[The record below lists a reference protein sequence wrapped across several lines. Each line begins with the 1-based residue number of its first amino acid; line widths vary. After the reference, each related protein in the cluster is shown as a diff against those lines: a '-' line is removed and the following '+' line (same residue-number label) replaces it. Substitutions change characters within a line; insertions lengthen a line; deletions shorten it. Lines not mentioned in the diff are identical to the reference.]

1 MIKLLGIAHQV
12 LEEQH
17 TNESFKKK
25 ALAATIAAATALGTV
40 NTGLPTKNQPR
51 IEIPGAV
58 EMDSNFSYI
67 DLSTDKGIEQ
77 YAKICQAFIDTRSPN
92 PLGIT
97 GNMMAQAAAAVYS
110 TKYIPPELALA
121 QLVVEGGIGNNDET
135 SRPIVNNNPYNIG
148 NVDTGRNQKFSS
160 VSDAIKA
167 YYKLMATDY
176 LPGKRSP
183 NDLLKNFVNTVGNRY
198 ASAPNYETML
208 KSVTKSANNIAK
220 KVIKNWQSK

>member
-1 MIKLLGIAHQV
+1 MVKLLNIAHQV
-12 LEEQH
+12 LKEQH

-58 EMDSNFSYI
+58 KMDSNFSYI

-97 GNMMAQAAAAVYS
+97 GNMMARAAAAVYPI
-110 TKYIPPELALA
+110 KYVPPELALA
-121 QLVVEGGIGNNDET
+121 QLVVEGGIGNSDET

-148 NVDTGRNQKFSS
+148 NVDTGKNQKFSS
-160 VSDAIKA
+160 VSAAIRA
-167 YYKLMATDY
+167 YYQLMATDY
-176 LPGKRSP
+176 LSGQSP
-183 NDLLKNFVNTVGNRY
+183 SSLLSNFVNTIGNRY
-198 ASAPNYETML
+198 ASAPNYEVLL
-208 KSVTKSANNIAK
+208 KSVVKGANNIAK
-220 KVIKNWQSK
+220 KAIKNWQSK